1 MFGNILAIT
10 YIAKE
15 INKYQSPKL
24 TQNQNFHITRQ
35 LITLNAASHCDS
47 LGYSGDSFQ
56 NTRHPLITLKPC
68 ILLRM

>member
-24 TQNQNFHITRQ
+24 TQNHSFTNPIFFLTKLGESPIQNG
-35 LITLNAASHCDS
+35 S
-47 LGYSGDSFQ
+47 
-56 NTRHPLITLKPC
+56 
-68 ILLRM
+68 